1 MADLNHTIKVKA
13 RCAYKNEK
21 GQRCKHITV
30 VTHPYCEEHTRSELG
45 FWVAQSTVP
54 NAGLGLFTDRKYKR
68 GDTVLEYSGE
78 VITTKQYNE
87 RYVDFG
93 YGEYGMT
100 LGTRRVID
108 ARKTSS
114 GLGRYVCDA
123 YGSELK
129 KNVQYEDYK
138 GKINI
143 IALRKIKS
151 GSEILVSYGK
161 EMRRAMGIQPEKTKK
176 DKKKKKDKDK
186 KKDKSKK

>member
-13 RCAYKNEK
+13 RCTYKNDK
-21 GQRCKHITV
+21 GQRCKTMTTM
-30 VTHPYCEEHTRSELG
+30 THPFCEDHTRSELG
-45 FWVAQSTVP
+45 FWIGQSTVP
-54 NAGLGLFTDRKYKR
+54 NAGLGLFSSNKYKK
-68 GDTVLEYSGE
+68 GDTIVEYAGE

-87 RYVDFG
+87 RYENSG

-123 YGSELK
+123 YGSEHK
-129 KNVQYEDYK
+129 KNSQYEEDK
-138 GKINI
+138 GKIHI
-143 IALRKIKS
+143 IAIRKIKP
-151 GSEILVSYGK
+151 GDEILISYGK
-161 EMRRAMGIQPEKTKK
+161 EMRRAMGIQPEKSKK
-176 DKKKKKDKDK
+176 DKKKKKKDK